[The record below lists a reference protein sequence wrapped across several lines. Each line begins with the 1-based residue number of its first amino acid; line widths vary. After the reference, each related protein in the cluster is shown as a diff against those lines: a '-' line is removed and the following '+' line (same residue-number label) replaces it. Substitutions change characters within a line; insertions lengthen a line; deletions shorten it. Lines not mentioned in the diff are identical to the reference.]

1 MESAKLVV
9 IGWDGATWD
18 LLQGWVE
25 AGYLPNL
32 AKLIQSGSTGSLRS
46 TPLPLS
52 PAAWSTIITGQNPGR
67 HGVFDWFERKQ
78 GSYAVEYVHTGR
90 IGARSIWDYYH
101 ERGKRIGIFCP
112 PMLYP
117 AVPVEGFMVSGMAA
131 PNPGAN
137 DFAFPPDLLTGVEA
151 SVGPYIAGEAENF
164 STGRE
169 AAYLRS
175 ILDWL
180 DYQRR
185 AVRYLVE
192 RYPCD
197 AYLLVF
203 MQSDHAQHK
212 FWRYTDPMYPG
223 DARVHDSPFHDSILQ
238 VYQALD
244 SLLGELVA
252 FFGETARYVLLSDHG
267 AGPTYGVMY
276 INRWLRQEGLLHLK
290 SGAMT
295 RIKSWL
301 ASSNF
306 ILRAYRLASGL
317 GLGKAA
323 QWFSKPARNK
333 ALNAFLSF
341 EDIDWSRTQ
350 AYARGSFGQI
360 FLNLQGRE
368 PQGIIEPGPEY
379 EQLVERILVRL
390 SELRH
395 PNTGEALITDLHR
408 RAEVL
413 SGPYLERA
421 ADILF
426 TIQDQRYQSSVKL
439 GIEAR
444 ELLGPSEYEDSG
456 SHRPEGILVICG
468 PGIRTGAPIEGAN
481 VADILP
487 TLMALAELPVPPG
500 LDGRVLEEALDAE
513 LRDRIQRGSTP
524 AEAGPGANEPPQL
537 APEELAQ
544 LEERL
549 RSLGYLG

>member
-1 MESAKLVV
+1 MENAKLVV

-18 LLQGWVE
+18 LLDDWMK

-32 AKLIQSGSTGSLRS
+32 AKLRQAGSSGAVRS

-52 PAAWSTIITGQNPGR
+52 PAAWSTIVTGQNPGR
-67 HGVFDWFERKQ
+67 HGVFDWFERKP

-90 IGARSIWDYYH
+90 IAARPVWDYFN
-101 ERGKRIGIFCP
+101 EGGKRIGIFCP

-117 AVPVEGFMVSGMAA
+117 AVPVDGFMVSGMAA
-131 PNPGAN
+131 PNPQAG
-137 DFAFPPDLLTGVEA
+137 DFAHPPDLMAGLEA
-151 SVGPYIAGEAENF
+151 SVGPYIAAEEETF
-164 STGRE
+164 KTGRE
-169 AAYLRS
+169 ATYLQS

-212 FWRYTDPMYPG
+212 FWRYLDPTYPG
-223 DARVHDSPFHDSILQ
+223 YDPARDGRFRDSILK

-252 FFGETARYVLLSDHG
+252 HFGESARYVLLSDHG
-267 AGPTYGVMY
+267 AGPAYGVMY

-290 SGAMT
+290 SGAAT
-295 RIKSWL
+295 RLKSCL
-301 ASSNF
+301 ASSNL
-306 ILRAYRLASGL
+306 ILRAYRLAAGL
-317 GLGKAA
+317 GMGKAA
-323 QWFSKPARNK
+323 QWISKPVRNK

-341 EDIDWSRTQ
+341 DDIDWSRTQ
-350 AYARGSFGQI
+350 AYARGSFGQVYV
-360 FLNLQGRE
+360 NLKGRE
-368 PQGIIEPGPEY
+368 PEGIIEPGPAY
-379 EQLVERILVRL
+379 EQRVKEILSRL
-390 SELRH
+390 RALRH
-395 PNTGEALITDLHR
+395 PETGEPLITGLHR
-408 RAEVL
+408 REEVL
-413 SGPYLERA
+413 AGLYLERA

-439 GIEAR
+439 GIEGR
-444 ELLGPSEYEDSG
+444 ELLGTSEYEDSG
-456 SHRPEGILVICG
+456 SHRPEGILVMSG
-468 PGIRTGAPIEGAN
+468 PGIQPGAPIEGAS
-481 VADILP
+481 VADICP
-487 TLMALAELPVPPG
+487 TLLALSGLPVPAG
-500 LDGRVLEEALDAE
+500 LDGRVLGEVLASE
-513 LRDRIQRGSTP
+513 LKDRIQMETTP
-524 AEAGPGANEPPQL
+524 AEGETGRVEPPDL

-544 LEERL
+544 LEDRL